1 MSWPANAARLFG
13 ASMTWSTL
21 TIAVR
26 SSTGTLFIEADR
38 SFCTVPLKMKVGFA
52 VCPTLFSFPGIYFS
66 VRESYADSYHF
77 EIRGVRLCPTRKG
90 NGTQEA
96 QSGHKKHKKELII
109 HIFCASCVLFP
120 FRWEK

>member
-38 SFCTVPLKMKVGFA
+38 SFCTVPLKMKGGFA

-77 EIRGVRLCPTRKG
+77 EIRGAALPNPKR

-96 QSGHKKHKKELII
+96 QSGHKKDKKEL
-109 HIFCASCVLFP
+109 
-120 FRWEK
+120 